1 MSTTDAA
8 LAPEDMAGLFSGSE
22 AMLSTDAVPAPVV
35 DLPSFFT
42 GTAMFF
48 VLKLTTSVDD
58 VLWLSPFLAM
68 ANRDVVYKLHCGVLY
83 TAICILVTM
92 EALLIKVT
100 ANYGF
105 EALLQ
110 ALAPKKEDGSDGTDD
125 DEDDES
131 ELYWT
136 ASRLLCILASI
147 CIAGFAL
154 KEWRDWRDEKD
165 SDDDNDDNGC
175 GDGAEEKNKVIASK
189 SSEDDEVPTIQTSQQ
204 SYSRRSSNS
213 SDGEYES
220 LVAAVRRCESAS
232 DDDEEAQ
239 QLNEQDV
246 GIPMKTL
253 PSHVQIRQGSK
264 YESLPPVDSDSSGEG
279 KSELQSESEQ
289 TDEKGKV
296 SEETPAKQKHTLR
309 TLLVVAFFGTLDDLA
324 LFSAVLMGRTIQYP
338 SLLCGSILA
347 AAFIVLVSWGVSMI
361 KPFEQAIH
369 RIPLWALLF
378 AISIYI
384 LLDGLLG

>member
-1 MSTTDAA
+1 MLSTTDAV
-8 LAPEDMAGLFSGSE
+8 P
-22 AMLSTDAVPAPVV
+22 VPAPAV

-68 ANRDVVYKLHCGVLY
+68 ADGDVVYKLRCAFVY
-83 TAICILVTM
+83 AIICVLVTM
-92 EALLIKVT
+92 EALLIKVA

-110 ALAPKKEDGSDGTDD
+110 ALAPRKKDGDSDGDSVDD
-125 DEDDES
+125 NDDES

-136 ASRLLCILASI
+136 APRLLCILASI

-154 KEWRDWRDEKD
+154 KEWRDWRDDRD
-165 SDDDNDDNGC
+165 SDEDEHDNVCSD
-175 GDGAEEKNKVIASK
+175 KNLACT

-213 SDGEYES
+213 SDGGYGS
-220 LVAAVRRCESAS
+220 LAAVRQCESAS
-232 DDDEEAQ
+232 GDDEESQ
-239 QLNEQDV
+239 QLHEHGE

-264 YESLPPVDSDSSGEG
+264 YERLPSVDADFGGEE
-279 KSELQSESEQ
+279 KSELENENEQ

-296 SEETPAKQKHTLR
+296 LQETPAKQKHTLW

-378 AISIYI
+378 GISLYI